1 MAAGKGFSGQGGTVF
16 KGTADTGTAATELFE
31 VVKWTLDMTA
41 AVHKYNSNRTGGH
54 KRAVAG
60 VRDTKGTI
68 EIKVDSDVGPTLRAG
83 EAVSLRLRDSGNSSN
98 YFHIQHAVI
107 AGNPVECDIDDGNIV
122 SMTYNFEASDVDGA
136 GIWAAATT

>member
-1 MAAGKGFSGQGGTVF
+1 MAGEAYSGKSGTVY

-31 VVKWTLDMTA
+31 VTKWTLDMTA
-41 AVHKYNSNRTGGH
+41 AVHKYNSNATAGH

-68 EIKVDSDVGPTLRAG
+68 AIKVNDDGPALYAG
-83 EAVSLRLRDSGNSSN
+83 QAVSLRLRDSANTAD

-107 AGNPVECDIDDGNIV
+107 AGNPVECDIDDGQIV
-122 SMTYNFEASDVDGA
+122 GMTYSFEASDVDGA
-136 GIWAAATT
+136 GRWAAATP

>member
-1 MAAGKGFSGQGGTVF
+1 
-16 KGTADTGTAATELFE
+16 
-31 VVKWTLDMTA
+31 MTA

-68 EIKVDSDVGPTLRAG
+68 EIKVDGDVGPTLRAG
-83 EAVSLRLRDSGNSSN
+83 EAVSLRLRDSSNASN

-107 AGNPVECDIDDGNIV
+107 AGNPVECDIDEGQIV

-136 GIWAAATT
+136 GIWAASTT